1 MDHHYQNLLDYVND
15 QILAGKQ
22 PAEIRQELLAAGWD
36 AHYVDKAL
44 SGQAAAH
51 THDTHGRPASH
62 QQTQNGA
69 AGHPAAHDDAGIQTT
84 TQPERY
90 KVFAAIGDTI
100 SAAKANFK
108 TILLGGIVTLA
119 LFMALAIGYTVA
131 VYSTFAFASFG
142 SAGYLT
148 TAATAVGSIGA
159 FIVTLLVAVA
169 LSIVIQTLS
178 TNLMA
183 LAFMDGAEHNRR
195 GFGEIFRTGGRSI
208 VRVFGSYIC
217 VVLVAIAPYIIL
229 GAIGLAVVLSS
240 NDPYSGNAN
249 FNILLIIASF
259 GAVAWS
265 IVALLRYAL
274 APFVALFE
282 PDIPVTGTLTRSRQ
296 LLVHGGQWF
305 LFKLVLLFIVLSII
319 VSLMPGLLATSSEDS
334 LPIVTTVIDTIL
346 NVSLGALAIGTLTML
361 YRNRVATRG
370 QQAVAG
376 QTETLP
382 PQQ

>member
-51 THDTHGRPASH
+51 THDTHGQPVSH
-62 QQTQNGA
+62 RQTQHGA
-69 AGHPAAHDDAGIQTT
+69 AGHPAAPDDAGIQTA

-90 KVFAAIGDTI
+90 KVFAAIADAV

-108 TILLGGIVTLA
+108 TILLSGIVTLV

-131 VYSTFAFASFG
+131 VYSTFAFASLG

-159 FIVTLLVAVA
+159 FIVTLLVTAA

-183 LAFMDGAEHNRR
+183 LAFMDGAERNRR
-195 GFGEIFRTGGRSI
+195 SFGEIFGTGGRRI

-217 VVLVAIAPYIIL
+217 VVLVAIAPYIAL
-229 GAIGLAVVLSS
+229 GAIGLAVILSS
-240 NDPYSGNAN
+240 NDPYSGNADL
-249 FNILLIIASF
+249 NILLIIASF

-282 PDIPVTGTLTRSRQ
+282 PEIPVAKTLARSRQ

-305 LFKLVLLFIVLSII
+305 LFKLVLLFIILGII
-319 VSLMPGLLATSSEDS
+319 VSLAPGLFVASGEGSSQ
-334 LPIVTTVIDTIL
+334 ITVTVIDTIL
-346 NVSLGALAIGTLTML
+346 NVTLGALAIGTLTML
-361 YRNRVATRG
+361 YRNRVAVR
-370 QQAVAG
+370 
-376 QTETLP
+376 TLP